1 MTATRLD
8 PTHFLL
14 LLLFWL
20 IELEQ
25 AIGPAATCLQ
35 MGYDMIPP
43 IANFT
48 VCFLPV
54 SQLGSCSSCT
64 GDLLCRQTGVALVAD
79 SPLAPS
85 LKDCSALG
93 KSGSVNIRTSVGF
106 SFKAVFNSSS
116 TIPSN
121 LSMLSLLA
129 GVIALPFPRWRKTA
143 RITAITCGKNT
154 NEKLTL

>member
-14 LLLFWL
+14 LLLFGL

-25 AIGPAATCLQ
+25 ATGPAATCLQ
-35 MGYDMIPP
+35 MRYDMIPP

-85 LKDCSALG
+85 LKDCSASWLG
-93 KSGSVNIRTSVGF
+93 KSGSVNLRTSVGF

-129 GVIALPFPRWRKTA
+129 GVIALPFA
-143 RITAITCGKNT
+143 R
-154 NEKLTL
+154 